1 MTARR
6 PSTNIFMVA
15 FAAIVGMLSF
25 ADVAS
30 ACSTKPVPA
39 PRACCAVRPPGE
51 CGCCGESRTL
61 PSSPQA
67 SRLDAIVSSSAGI
80 ALQAPTPSCECR
92 ASEPAA
98 PTERPAQRTGTD
110 RTDVERGETLAALS
124 LVVRPAPAP
133 AHRLL
138 PNESP
143 PKSPLYLRTSR
154 LLI

>member
-1 MTARR
+1 MTRRR
-6 PSTNIFMVA
+6 PNTNIFLVA

-51 CGCCGESRTL
+51 CGCCGESQSL
-61 PSSPQA
+61 PAPPQA
-67 SRLDAIVSSSAGI
+67 SRLNAIASSPAGDFR
-80 ALQAPTPSCECR
+80 QAPRSSCECR

-124 LVVRPAPAP
+124 LAVRPAPAP